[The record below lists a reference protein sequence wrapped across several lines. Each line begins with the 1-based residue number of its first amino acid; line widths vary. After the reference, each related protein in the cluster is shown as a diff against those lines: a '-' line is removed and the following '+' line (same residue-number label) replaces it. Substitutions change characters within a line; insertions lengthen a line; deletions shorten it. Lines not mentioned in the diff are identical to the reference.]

1 MDMPP
6 GATIQAFADDIC
18 LLVRAKN
25 SNNLQLNANNA
36 LSIITKWGQEMKLTC
51 KAARCKLY
59 MSGHLLN
66 FSKEIKLL
74 DVLIDKKL
82 KFIKHVDF
90 IFNKVRKLYTRL
102 ITFVKP
108 TWGIHFENI
117 EIIYK
122 HVIEPIVCYAS
133 SIWQSAIG
141 FKCVKEKL
149 LYLQRNFALRIIRGF
164 RTVSTVACISIAQ
177 LRPLPIKIKEIADN
191 ERTRITQVSQYL
203 PSDVTLDIPAK
214 PGNLLHPSLRKPIKF
229 TEEQIPTENIINSYR
244 IYTDGSKHSNKV
256 GAAFVI
262 HKPNGEKIIRKY
274 KLHDSCS
281 VFQAELLAISKACE
295 WIIEHK
301 INPTY
306 IFSDSKSGLQEIANE
321 NSYNSLV
328 VSIHRIIQRIESL
341 NLKVSL
347 CWIKGHIGISGN
359 EEADAAAKSAATSH
373 RSYEFLKFSISH
385 VKYLNRQQAIKGTE
399 NFYFESDKGIYT
411 KSLCPTYEQLTL
423 TVKALAPNFAITQ
436 YLSNHGY
443 HKEYL
448 HRFEITNDN
457 KYPCDQTSV
466 QSMTHLIR
474 NCPAFLRTRMEHEI
488 ACTMLKT
495 EPYNLSEIISKE
507 TTIQTFKARV
517 NYIISQLKNFNNNT
531 VV

>member
-1 MDMPP
+1 MDMAP
-6 GATIQAFADDIC
+6 GATIQAFADDIF
-18 LLVRAKN
+18 LLVRAKD

-36 LSIITKWGQEMKLTC
+36 LSIITKWGQEMKLTFGVAKTQAIAFTC

-66 FSKEIKLL
+66 FSNEIKLL
-74 DVLIDKKL
+74 GVLIDKKL

-90 IFNKVRKLYTRL
+90 IVNKVRKLYTRL

-108 TWGIHFENI
+108 TWGIHSENI

-141 FKCVKEKL
+141 YKCVKEKL
-149 LYLQRNFALRIIRGF
+149 LSLQRNFALRIIRGF

-177 LRPLPIKIKEIADN
+177 LCPLPIKIKEIADN

-203 PSDVTLDIPAK
+203 PSDVTLDVPAK

-229 TEEQIPTENIINSYR
+229 TEEQIPTEYIINSYR

-262 HKPNGEKIIRKY
+262 HKPNGEKLIRKY

-306 IFSDSKSGLQEIANE
+306 IFFDSKSGLQ
-321 NSYNSLV
+321 
-328 VSIHRIIQRIESL
+328 
-341 NLKVSL
+341 
-347 CWIKGHIGISGN
+347 
-359 EEADAAAKSAATSH
+359 
-373 RSYEFLKFSISH
+373 
-385 VKYLNRQQAIKGTE
+385 
-399 NFYFESDKGIYT
+399 
-411 KSLCPTYEQLTL
+411 
-423 TVKALAPNFAITQ
+423 
-436 YLSNHGY
+436 
-443 HKEYL
+443 
-448 HRFEITNDN
+448 
-457 KYPCDQTSV
+457 
-466 QSMTHLIR
+466 
-474 NCPAFLRTRMEHEI
+474 
-488 ACTMLKT
+488 
-495 EPYNLSEIISKE
+495 
-507 TTIQTFKARV
+507 
-517 NYIISQLKNFNNNT
+517 
-531 VV
+531 